1 MYFQIKVQHFLKKQD
16 QDQILTCKTRLGK
29 FLSDLNPFF
38 FDKFGL
44 QEKTCVNLA

>member
-1 MYFQIKVQHFLKKQD
+1 MYFQIKVQHFLKK

-29 FLSDLNPFF
+29 FLSDLNLFFF